1 MGLYYLGFGF
11 HSFRREAVTALAQE
25 IGSPQTMNA
34 AGHSKAG
41 MTMLTPSTR
50 LTSKPL
56 ESGTSSSGFARRSG
70 VSFRQG
76 CVKVGDI
83 GSRNQDYRRCEGRL
97 LGFVY
102 VVRMESI
109 SSP

>member
-1 MGLYYLGFGF
+1 MRSRISLTFAGAPPI
-11 HSFRREAVTALAQE
+11 RV
-25 IGSPQTMNA
+25 SPN
-34 AGHSKAG
+34 
-41 MTMLTPSTR
+41 L
-50 LTSKPL
+50 
-56 ESGTSSSGFARRSG
+56 RRSFALG
-70 VSFRQG
+70 HFVVPLRVRAKLSLGRVSFRQG

-109 SSP
+109 SSPTP